1 MEIVQFGF
9 TIVSVA
15 GLDVP
20 KKFGLMREFVY
31 RSRLSLERKDVPP
44 RIREGMEEIVE
55 NAVRTEQSLALE
67 QGFRPLRLSTGLRKR
82 TSMPIRFADLK
93 KTSTF
98 SSMTTAFCLLRR

>member
-55 NAVRTEQSLALE
+55 NAVVSLSIDY
-67 QGFRPLRLSTGLRKR
+67 RDI
-82 TSMPIRFADLK
+82 TSADVIFMPW
-93 KTSTF
+93 
-98 SSMTTAFCLLRR
+98 